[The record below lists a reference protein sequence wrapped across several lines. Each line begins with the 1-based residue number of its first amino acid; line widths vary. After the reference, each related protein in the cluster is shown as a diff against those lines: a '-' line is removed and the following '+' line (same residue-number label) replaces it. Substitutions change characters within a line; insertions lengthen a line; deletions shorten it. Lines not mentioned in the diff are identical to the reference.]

1 MSSQDIRFSPNLIFN
16 MMTIELNE
24 TNFPS
29 EVLEATVPVMV
40 DFWSPHCG
48 PCKAI
53 APLLEQLAEEM
64 AGTAKVGKVNVQDH
78 LKLAVPYGV
87 RALPTL
93 LFFKNGEVKEQIIGA
108 NVTKEQLRGVLA
120 GLM

>member
-1 MSSQDIRFSPNLIFN
+1 MI
-16 MMTIELNE
+16 IELND
-24 TNFPS
+24 TNFS
-29 EVLEATVPVMV
+29 TEVIESTVPVLV

-53 APLLEQLAEEM
+53 APVLEQLAEEM

-108 NVTKEQLRGVLA
+108 NVTKEQIRGILVGLR
-120 GLM
+120 